1 MIDVLKPTLQKG
13 STQSTTTAAAVKPG
27 TTPPSGA
34 GGAVGTA
41 TTQKGTTQVTQQ
53 VDTNRLLGLLDCGLL
68 HTLHNIIN
76 VISVTVFSLF
86 LSRFDY
92 WLTPLL
98 GNTNTTL
105 LLTGAV
111 FVFNIWRLS
120 FILAFIK
127 RRII

>member
-34 GGAVGTA
+34 GGAGGTS

-76 VISVTVFSLF
+76 VISVSFFLF

-98 GNTNTTL
+98 GNTNT
-105 LLTGAV
+105 
-111 FVFNIWRLS
+111 FVDGSRF
-120 FILAFIK
+120 
-127 RRII
+127 